1 MNTKPRIIA
10 VAGGKGGV
18 GKSLLAA
25 NVGIFLATIGKR
37 VVLVDAALGSANLH
51 TFVGAM
57 RPHRTLAELL
67 GQSDVDVEDIA
78 ESTPIPG
85 LRLISG
91 QRDPSWVAHPRVG
104 QVKRLTERLP
114 ELDADVV
121 VIDLPPGTSSLMLE
135 LFLIADIRVSVVV
148 PEPTS
153 VELCYRLLRAA
164 FVRQLKRAD
173 LAEAAKMTPAEQQE
187 FESGIPSP
195 ADIYFRALER
205 DQTVAERLR
214 EQMDNFAPQI
224 VVNSARS
231 KADMELGE
239 SMASAGRRRMG
250 IPIGYMGHIE
260 YDEAVWVA
268 LRRRRPLL
276 VEHPES
282 RVAKCIEKVAR
293 RMIGYKQVPTQVSF
307 DENHYELFD
316 VAPTSSFEDIR
327 RANRRIREVYSA
339 HSVVINGLYTQQRLD
354 DLHRRIE
361 GAYRTLMDS
370 TRRAEYDEELFPNGL
385 PSRNI
390 LGESAATAQLE
401 PPPPPED
408 RPEMPV
414 LTPDT
419 DFTGAL
425 LQRVREA
432 RGIQL
437 RDVAERSKIGMTYL
451 QAIEDER
458 FNKLPAVVYVRGFL
472 VEYAKILGVDQER
485 VLDTYLERYR
495 KAKRVLEAEED

>member
-1 MNTKPRIIA
+1 M
-10 VAGGKGGV
+10 

-51 TFVGAM
+51 TFIGAM

-67 GQSDVDVEDIA
+67 GQPDVDVEDIA

-91 QRDPSWVAHPRVG
+91 QHDPSWVAHPRVG

-114 ELDADVV
+114 NLEADVV

-135 LFLIADIRVSVVV
+135 LFLIADIRVAVVV

-153 VELCYRLLRAA
+153 VELCYRLMRAA

-173 LAEAAKMTPAEQQE
+173 LAEAAKMSPAEQQE

-205 DQTVAERLR
+205 DQNVAERLR
-214 EQMDNFAPQI
+214 EQMNDFAPQI

-231 KADMELGE
+231 KADMELGDA
-239 SMASAGRRRMG
+239 MASAARRRMG
-250 IPIGYMGHIE
+250 IPIGYFGHVE

-293 RMIGYKQVPTQVSF
+293 RMIGYKHAPSQVPF
-307 DENHYELFD
+307 DENYYELFD

-327 RANRRIREVYSA
+327 RANRRIREVYSP

-361 GAYRTLMDS
+361 GGYRTLMDS
-370 TRRAEYDEELFPNGL
+370 TRRSEYDEELFPNGL
-385 PSRNI
+385 PSRKI
-390 LGESAATAQLE
+390 LGDPAVTAQIE
-401 PPPPPED
+401 APPPQE
-408 RPEMPV
+408 RPDMPV
-414 LTPDT
+414 LSPDT
-419 DFTGAL
+419 DYTGAL

-472 VEYAKILGVDQER
+472 VEYSKILGVDQER

-495 KAKRVLEAEED
+495 KARRTLGAEEE